1 MIAVERREP
10 DGSMIYFLTPDE
22 QRPSGGIRQI
32 YLMVDVL
39 CELGYEASVF
49 HGAPGFRCGWFENTT
64 PVVAKPFLG
73 LERGDVLVVP
83 EYDGA
88 RKYERCRD
96 AAVVHLNQNHFRTF
110 INAGF
115 DDSWTGDY
123 PGWPNA
129 KAVLVTSEAV
139 RRFISAALRA
149 PLPVHSARVVVDSER
164 FLPGRKRKLVA
175 LMPRKRRHEAEAV
188 VQLVYRGGFEG
199 WEVVVI
205 DKLSHGAVAEVLSEA
220 AIFLSFSSEEGFGLP
235 PAEAMAAGCY
245 VIGYTGDGGREFMDP
260 SWCSPIGDEDIV
272 AMAQET
278 RRVASDWDRDA
289 AAVRARASHGR
300 DFVSRTYTREGLRT
314 DLATAFE
321 QLTAPGSGALQPSAV
336 SVTHWSVP
344 IGPRG
349 TLVRAKG
356 RVARTLRNA
365 R

>member
-1 MIAVERREP
+1 
-10 DGSMIYFLTPDE
+10 
-22 QRPSGGIRQI
+22 
-32 YLMVDVL
+32 MVDLL

-49 HGAPGFRCGWFENTT
+49 HGTPGFRCSWFDNTT
-64 PVVAKPFLG
+64 PVVAKPFLE
-73 LERGDVLVVP
+73 LEPGDLLVVP

-115 DDSWTGDY
+115 DDSWPGAY

-139 RRFISAALRA
+139 GRFISAALRA
-149 PLPVHSARVVVDSER
+149 PLPVYPTRVVVDSDR

-175 LMPRKRRHEAEAV
+175 LMPRKRRHEAEAA
-188 VQLVYRGGFEG
+188 VQLIYRGGLAG
-199 WEVVVI
+199 WEVAVI
-205 DKLSHGAVAEVLSEA
+205 DKMSHGAVADVLSEA

-272 AMAQET
+272 AIAQET
-278 RRVASDWDRDA
+278 LRVANDWDRDA
-289 AAVRARASHGR
+289 AAVQARATQGR
-300 DFVSRTYTREGLRT
+300 EFVSRRYTREGLRE

-321 QLTAPGSGALQPSAV
+321 QLAAPGSDARQPSAV

-356 RVARTLRNA
+356 RVARSLRNA